1 MEKIYELKNQRAS
14 LLDEAQKALDA
25 HSMETYNA
33 KMDEIRNLNTEISA
47 LEELNVEKG
56 RFEDSNANMVTKA
69 QVAQQQKE
77 DQQVK
82 NKLDKARSGNEYV
95 NAFVNALRVGAR
107 VGRDRNEK
115 LEPLYNA
122 LSIGGGEPAGSDG
135 GFLVPVEF
143 DDMIHRVMKDYIRLA
158 DYFKLETVNGFTG
171 WRAIETTALRK
182 PLPKIGELEEIG
194 KTDQPSFRKIEYSV
208 DKYGDRIEVSSE
220 LLADNT
226 AGLLQYIAEWFGPRV
241 VMTENAL
248 LLSLLDALTAKNF
261 TAGKEMKDLKSLLNK
276 GLNTAISRNAMIL
289 TNGNG

>member
-69 QVAQQQKE
+69 HVAQQQKE

-143 DDMIHRVMKDYIRLA
+143 DNMIHRVMKDYIRLS
-158 DYFKLETVNGFTG
+158 DRFKLEIVNGFTG

-182 PLPKIGELEEIG
+182 PLPKIGELSEIG
-194 KTDQPSFRKIEYSV
+194 KTDQPSFRKVEYSV
-208 DKYGDRIEVSSE
+208 DKYGDRIEVSRE

-226 AGLLQYIAEWFGPRV
+226 AGLLQYIANGLGRV
-241 VMTENAL
+241 
-248 LLSLLDALTAKNF
+248 S
-261 TAGKEMKDLKSLLNK
+261 S
-276 GLNTAISRNAMIL
+276 
-289 TNGNG
+289 

>member
-1 MEKIYELKNQRAS
+1 
-14 LLDEAQKALDA
+14 
-25 HSMETYNA
+25 
-33 KMDEIRNLNTEISA
+33 MDEIRNLNTEISA

-261 TAGKEMKDLKSLLNK
+261 TAGKEMKDLKSCSIRPEHGHFPQRYDSYQRQRIRLF
-276 GLNTAISRNAMIL
+276 
-289 TNGNG
+289 